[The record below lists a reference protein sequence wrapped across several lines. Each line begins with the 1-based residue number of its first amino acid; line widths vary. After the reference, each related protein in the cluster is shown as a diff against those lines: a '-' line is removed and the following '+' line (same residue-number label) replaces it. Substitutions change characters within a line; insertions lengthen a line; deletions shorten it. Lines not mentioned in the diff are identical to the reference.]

1 MMLPNKEPSSRFQQS
16 MANLLNERDLEE
28 DRAATSVQ
36 PSQYQSKQET
46 IRTCMSLFN
55 EQRYWE
61 CHETLEQIWRRQEK
75 GDERDV
81 QQGII
86 LAASALVHFQRNED
100 KVCLGMIPR
109 ALAKLDKWSEDKY
122 YSFDVGKLKRYL
134 REMDTTKVI
143 VTLTI

>member
-1 MMLPNKEPSSRFQQS
+1 MMLPKKEPSSRFQQS

-28 DRAATSVQ
+28 DRVGTSVE
-36 PSQYQSKQET
+36 PSQYQSKEET
-46 IRTCMSLFN
+46 IRTCTSLFN
-55 EQRYWE
+55 EQKTGSATRHWNRYGE
-61 CHETLEQIWRRQEK
+61 GRKK

-143 VTLTI
+143 VTPTI